1 LRDWKSDGRKMSGH
15 IFKIKM
21 IAVSFGRNVD
31 APPVPNVRKCSG
43 RFFEIEMIA
52 QS

>member
-1 LRDWKSDGRKMSGH
+1 LRDWKNDGRRMTGH

-21 IAVSFGRNVD
+21 IAVSFLRD
-31 APPVPNVRKCSG
+31 AHAAPVPNVRKCNG
-43 RFFEIEMIA
+43 RFFGIEMIA

>member
-1 LRDWKSDGRKMSGH
+1 MNGH

-21 IAVSFGRNVD
+21 IAVSFARDAD

-43 RFFEIEMIA
+43 RFFGIEMIA